1 MKEGTVELLRKLSN
15 AFGPSGNEDD
25 VREVVI
31 REIGSVGRKEMKVDD
46 LGNLIIKKKGEERF
60 PHIMLTA
67 HMDEVG
73 IMTTHVDE
81 QGFVRFATIGGIDP
95 RVLYGATIKLKCKD
109 GYLRGYVGAK
119 PPHLLSEEEMKK
131 AITLDDLFIDV
142 GASSKDEAESMGVG
156 FGVFG
161 VFDSEFSILGNDR
174 LMGKAFDDR
183 IGLTILISVL
193 KRLWETPYRVTF
205 VATVQEE
212 VGLRGARV
220 AAWEVSPDYAL
231 SLEGTSAGDLPG
243 VSPYKTTS
251 KPGRGPVIT
260 IADRSILAHPKIYK
274 TLVKAAEELGIPYQ
288 FKGTVT
294 GGTDAGA
301 IHLTKSGIPSGVLSI
316 PCRYIHSPYSIAS
329 MRDVKNAIELI
340 VKFVEKLS
348 IDKKS

>member
-1 MKEGTVELLRKLSN
+1 MREETIELLRKLSN
-15 AFGPSGNEDD
+15 AFGPSGNEEE
-25 VREVVI
+25 VRELI
-31 REIGSVGRKEMKVDD
+31 MRELSFLDQKEIEVDN
-46 LGNLIIKKKGEERF
+46 LGNLIIRKEGDEGF

-73 IMTTHVDE
+73 IMTTHIDE
-81 QGFVRFATIGGIDP
+81 QGFVKFATIGGIDP
-95 RVLYGATIKLKCKD
+95 RVLYGTTVRLKC
-109 GYLRGYVGAK
+109 GGRYLRGYIGAK

-131 AITLDDLFIDV
+131 AVTLDDLFLDV
-142 GASSKDEAESMGVG
+142 GASSKEETESMGVK
-156 FGVFG
+156 FGIFG
-161 VFDSEFSILGNDR
+161 VFDSEFSILGNDK

-183 IGLTILISVL
+183 IGLTVLLWVL
-193 KRLWETPYRVTF
+193 KRLWETPYKLTF

-212 VGLRGARV
+212 VGLRGAKV
-220 AAWEVSPDYAL
+220 AAWKVSPDYAL

-243 VSPYKTTS
+243 VPPYKTTS
-251 KPGRGPVIT
+251 KPGQGPVIT
-260 IADRSILAHPKIYK
+260 VADRSILAHPKIYK
-274 TLVKAAEELGIPYQ
+274 TLVKSAEELGIPYQ

-329 MRDVKNAIELI
+329 VNDLMNAIELV

-348 IDKKS
+348 RDKKS